1 LWYAPSIELNNNI
14 LNIYIDVEL
23 IYNLVIIQLLKNNDR
38 HGTAFFKVP
47 SGYSFVITDVFVNPE
62 VTSFAPGQFYMVVIT
77 ADGGRSITVRSD
89 GHTAHLA
96 LASGLVVPEPST
108 PSPGSK
114 GLEARNTTFSAGPV
128 EVQLLGY
135 FVRVAT
141 GLGVGTQFV

>member
-1 LWYAPSIELNNNI
+1 MTQLDPS
-14 LNIYIDVEL
+14 VET
-23 IYNLVIIQLLKNNDR
+23 IANVVTMQLPKNNAAHPFYFDR
-38 HGTAFFKVP
+38 QVTTPFAVP
-47 SGYSFVITDVFVNPE
+47 PGYSFVITDVIVNPE
-62 VTSFAPGQFYMVVIT
+62 ITSFAPGQFYLVVIT

-89 GHTAHLA
+89 GRTAHQA
-96 LASGLVVPEPST
+96 LATGLVVPEPST

-141 GLGVGTQFV
+141 GLGVGKPFV

>member
-1 LWYAPSIELNNNI
+1 VTAPF
-14 LNIYIDVEL
+14 
-23 IYNLVIIQLLKNNDR
+23 
-38 HGTAFFKVP
+38 AAP
-47 SGYSFVITDVFVNPE
+47 PGYSFVITDVIVNPE
-62 VTSFAPGQFYMVVIT
+62 ITSFAPGQFYLVVVT

-89 GHTAHLA
+89 GRTAHQA
-96 LASGLVVPEPST
+96 LATGLVVPEPST

-141 GLGVGTQFV
+141 GLGVGKPFV